1 MFRFSVRMGL
11 ILLLLVAATA
21 VSAQAVQPT
30 QPVDPNANI
39 SFPPP
44 VYTLRGLFPVRGSA
58 NVADMRGYFLEYR
71 ALNEDLTPQEEN
83 VSWTPATTV
92 SQAPV
97 LDDLLGEWDTTLVED
112 GLYELRLRILPRTG
126 ETVSVVVSPLRIENE
141 IPPFLQIEDVNPAAA
156 TATAFFATLT
166 AAPPVATQPAQP
178 PLQATPTPFDPS
190 PRVTAPNL
198 PVNVR
203 QQAGVNFSTVGS
215 LAVGESAP
223 IIGLT
228 DTFDG
233 RWYRIELPNG
243 TRGWVAGGVVTVTG
257 NLQGVPVLPPPITP
271 TPTLTPTPPLPD
283 IAFTGLRYDRGA
295 IKQGEAF
302 QIIASVTNLTGVF
315 MPDVPLLCTFRPQN
329 VEFST
334 NVGGL
339 NGFESRDVVMTA
351 RLDTGGGN
359 NVTLECGID
368 PNNIVQELN
377 NNNNFFSITTPL
389 GMP

>member
-1 MFRFSVRMGL
+1 MRRFVICLTL
-11 ILLLLVAATA
+11 ISLLLTGAAA
-21 VSAQAVQPT
+21 AAQGVPPAPT
-30 QPVDPNANI
+30 PVDPNANI

-71 ALNEDLTPQEEN
+71 ALNADLTPQDDS
-83 VSWTPATTV
+83 VSWTPATIV

-97 LDDLLGEWDTTLVED
+97 LNDLLGEWDTTLAED

-126 ETVSVVVSPLRIENE
+126 EALAVTVSPLRVENA
-141 IPPFLQIEDVNPAAA
+141 IPPFLNIAQQDPAAA

-166 AAPPVATQPAQP
+166 AAPPVVTQPAQP
-178 PLQATPTPFDPS
+178 TLLPTPTPFDPS
-190 PRVTAPNL
+190 PRATAPNV

-203 QQAGVNFSTVGS
+203 QQAGVIFPIVGS
-215 LAVGESAP
+215 LAVGESVP
-223 IIGLT
+223 VIGLS

-233 RWYRIELPNG
+233 RWFRVELPNG
-243 TRGWVAGGVVTVTG
+243 TRGWVGGSVVTVAG
-257 NLQGVPVLPPPITP
+257 NLSGVPVFPPPVTP
-271 TPTLTPTPPLPD
+271 TPTITPTPPLPD
-283 IAFTGLRYDRGA
+283 IAFVGLRYDRGM

-329 VEFST
+329 VEFSA

-351 RLDTGGGN
+351 RLDSGGGA

-368 PNNIVQELN
+368 PNNIVPELN
-377 NNNNFFSITTPL
+377 NTNNFFNITTPL